1 MYKLSISTSGS
12 FISACLHEDKLIGS
26 LIFKSSQG
34 STNLLLNE
42 IDELLIKTH
51 VQKKDLGA
59 IYLDTGPGY
68 YTGLRIGYSVAQ
80 GIGGSLGIPLVPV
93 NGLDSLAFAAHTSHR
108 KICAIIDIKRSE
120 FAFCTYKPVPGGVVR
135 ESEPEILNIESLK
148 EKFADDNE
156 KKLLVGNWDLLDEN
170 ALPNDS
176 NTKLAD
182 PKIVSAETI
191 HSVGERIFQNNKFP
205 NFNEIAINYM
215 REPDVSLS
223 QTSLEKKV
231 EFND

>member
-12 FISACLHEDKLIGS
+12 YISACLHEEKLSGS
-26 LIFKSSQG
+26 LIIKSNQG

-42 IDELLIKTH
+42 INELLVKTN
-51 VQKKDLGA
+51 VEKKDLGA

-80 GIGGSLGIPLVPV
+80 GVGASLGIPIVPV

-156 KKLLVGNWDLLDEN
+156 KKLLVDNWDLLDRN

-182 PKIVSAETI
+182 PKIVTAETI

>member
-12 FISACLHEDKLIGS
+12 YISACLHEEKLSGS
-26 LIFKSSQG
+26 LIIKSNQG

-42 IDELLIKTH
+42 INELLVKTN
-51 VQKKDLGA
+51 VEKKDLGA

-80 GIGGSLGIPLVPV
+80 GVGASLGIPIVPV

-223 QTSLEKKV
+223 KTSLEKKV

>member
-12 FISACLHEDKLIGS
+12 YISACLHEEKLSGS
-26 LIFKSSQG
+26 LIIKSNQG

-42 IDELLIKTH
+42 INELLVKTN
-51 VQKKDLGA
+51 VEKKDLGA

-80 GIGGSLGIPLVPV
+80 GVGGSLGIPIVPV

>member
-12 FISACLHEDKLIGS
+12 YISACLHEEKLSGS
-26 LIFKSSQG
+26 LIIKSNQG

-42 IDELLIKTH
+42 INELLVKTN
-51 VQKKDLGA
+51 VEKKDLGA

-80 GIGGSLGIPLVPV
+80 GVGASLGIPIVPV

-108 KICAIIDIKRSE
+108 KICAIIDIKRGE

-182 PKIVSAETI
+182 PKIVTAETI

>member
-12 FISACLHEDKLIGS
+12 YISACLHEEKLSGS
-26 LIFKSSQG
+26 LIIKSNQG

-42 IDELLIKTH
+42 INELLVKTN
-51 VQKKDLGA
+51 VEKKDLRA

-80 GIGGSLGIPLVPV
+80 GVGGSLGIPIVPV

>member
-12 FISACLHEDKLIGS
+12 FISTCLHEEKLIGS
-26 LIFKSSQG
+26 LIFKSNQG

-42 IDELLIKTH
+42 IDELLVKTN
-51 VQKKDLGA
+51 VDKKNLRA

-80 GIGGSLGIPLVPV
+80 GIGGALGIPIVPV

-108 KICAIIDIKRSE
+108 KVCALIDIKRNE

-135 ESEPEILNIESLK
+135 ETEPEVVNSESLK
-148 EKFADDNE
+148 AKFADDTE
-156 KKLLVGNWDLLDEN
+156 KKILVGNWDLIAEDN
-170 ALPNDS
+170 LPNDS

-182 PKIVSAETI
+182 PKIVTAETI
-191 HSVGERIFQNNKFP
+191 YSVGERVFQNNKFP
-205 NFNEIAINYM
+205 NFNEIPINYM
-215 REPDVSLS
+215 REPDISLS
-223 QTSLEKKV
+223 QTALEKKV

>member
-12 FISACLHEDKLIGS
+12 YISACLHEEKLFGS
-26 LIFKSSQG
+26 LIIKSNQG

-42 IDELLIKTH
+42 INELLVKTN
-51 VQKKDLGA
+51 VEKKDLGA

-80 GIGGSLGIPLVPV
+80 GVGASLGIPIVPV

-182 PKIVSAETI
+182 PKIVTAETI

>member
-12 FISACLHEDKLIGS
+12 YISACLHEEKLCGS
-26 LIFKSSQG
+26 LIFKSNQG

-42 IDELLIKTH
+42 INELLVKTN
-51 VQKKDLGA
+51 VEKKDLGA

-80 GIGGSLGIPLVPV
+80 GVGASLGIPIVPV

-120 FAFCTYKPVPGGVVR
+120 FAFCTYKPLPGGVVR

>member
-1 MYKLSISTSGS
+1 MYRLSISTSGS
-12 FISACLHEDKLIGS
+12 YISASLHEKKLIGS
-26 LIFKSSQG
+26 LIIKSNQG

-42 IDELLIKTH
+42 INELLVKTN
-51 VQKKDLGA
+51 VEKKDLGA

-93 NGLDSLAFAAHTSHR
+93 SGLDSLAFAAHTSHR
-108 KICAIIDIKRSE
+108 KICAIIDIKRNE
-120 FAFCTYKPVPGGVVR
+120 YAFCTYKPVPGGVVR
-135 ESEPEILNIESLK
+135 ETEPEIVNTENLK
-148 EKFADDNE
+148 VKFSDDKE
-156 KKLLVGNWDLLDEN
+156 KKLLVGNWDLLPEN
-170 ALPNDS
+170 DLPNDS

-182 PKIVSAETI
+182 PKIVTAETI
-191 HSVGERIFQNNKFP
+191 YSVGEGIFHNNEFP
-205 NFNEIAINYM
+205 NFNEITINYM
-215 REPDVSLS
+215 REPDISLS

>member
-1 MYKLSISTSGS
+1 M
-12 FISACLHEDKLIGS
+12 
-26 LIFKSSQG
+26 
-34 STNLLLNE
+34 
-42 IDELLIKTH
+42 
-51 VQKKDLGA
+51 
-59 IYLDTGPGY
+59 
-68 YTGLRIGYSVAQ
+68 
-80 GIGGSLGIPLVPV
+80 
-93 NGLDSLAFAAHTSHR
+93 
-108 KICAIIDIKRSE
+108 
-120 FAFCTYKPVPGGVVR
+120 
-135 ESEPEILNIESLK
+135 NIESLK

-215 REPDVSLS
+215 RDTDVSLS
-223 QTSLEKKV
+223 QTSVEKNL

>member
-1 MYKLSISTSGS
+1 MYRLSISTSGS
-12 FISACLHEDKLIGS
+12 YISASLHEEKLIGS
-26 LIFKSSQG
+26 LIIKSNQG

-42 IDELLIKTH
+42 INELLVKTN
-51 VQKKDLGA
+51 VEKKDLGA

-93 NGLDSLAFAAHTSHR
+93 SGLDSLAFAAHTSHR
-108 KICAIIDIKRSE
+108 KICAIIDIKRNE
-120 FAFCTYKPVPGGVVR
+120 YAFCTYKPVPGGVVR
-135 ESEPEILNIESLK
+135 KTEPEIVNTENLK
-148 EKFADDNE
+148 VKFSDDKE
-156 KKLLVGNWDLLDEN
+156 KKLLVGNWDLLPEN
-170 ALPNDS
+170 DLPNDS

-182 PKIVSAETI
+182 PKIVTAETI
-191 HSVGERIFQNNKFP
+191 YSVGERIFHNNQFP
-205 NFNEIAINYM
+205 NFNEITINYM
-215 REPDVSLS
+215 REPDISLS

>member
-108 KICAIIDIKRSE
+108 KICAIIDIKRGE

-135 ESEPEILNIESLK
+135 ETEPEIINSESLK
-148 EKFADDNE
+148 AKLSDDAD
-156 KKLLVGNWDLLDEN
+156 KKLLVGNWDVIPEYN
-170 ALPNDS
+170 LPNDS
-176 NTKLAD
+176 NAKLAD
-182 PKIVSAETI
+182 PKVVTAETI
-191 HSVGERIFQNNKFP
+191 FSVGERLFQNNKFP
-205 NFNEIAINYM
+205 NLNEISINYM
-215 REPDVSLS
+215 REPDISLS
-223 QTSLEKKV
+223 QSALEKKV

>member
-12 FISACLHEDKLIGS
+12 YISACLHEEKLSGS
-26 LIFKSSQG
+26 LIIKSNQG

-42 IDELLIKTH
+42 INELLVKTN
-51 VQKKDLGA
+51 VEKKDLGA

-80 GIGGSLGIPLVPV
+80 GVGASLGIPIVPV

-182 PKIVSAETI
+182 PKIVTAETI

>member
-12 FISACLHEDKLIGS
+12 YISACLHEEKLSGS
-26 LIFKSSQG
+26 LIIKSNQG

-42 IDELLIKTH
+42 INELLVKTN
-51 VQKKDLGA
+51 VEKKDLGA

-80 GIGGSLGIPLVPV
+80 GVGASLGIPIVPV

>member
-12 FISACLHEDKLIGS
+12 YISACLHEEKLSGS
-26 LIFKSSQG
+26 LIIKSNQG

-42 IDELLIKTH
+42 INELLVKTN
-51 VQKKDLGA
+51 VEKKDLGA

-80 GIGGSLGIPLVPV
+80 GVGASLGIPIVPV

-223 QTSLEKKV
+223 QISLEKKV

>member
-12 FISACLHEDKLIGS
+12 FISTCLHEEKLIGS
-26 LIFKSSQG
+26 LIFKSNQG

-42 IDELLIKTH
+42 IDELLFKSN
-51 VQKKDLGA
+51 VDKKNLGA

-80 GIGGSLGIPLVPV
+80 GIGGTLGIPIVPV

-108 KICAIIDIKRSE
+108 KVCTLIDIKRNE

-135 ESEPEILNIESLK
+135 ETEPEVVNSKSLK
-148 EKFADDNE
+148 AKFADDTE
-156 KKLLVGNWDLLDEN
+156 KKLLVGNWDLIGEDD
-170 ALPNDS
+170 LPNDS

-182 PKIVSAETI
+182 PKIVTAETI
-191 HSVGERIFQNNKFP
+191 YSVGERLFQNNKFP
-205 NFNEIAINYM
+205 NFNEIPINYM
-215 REPDVSLS
+215 REPDISLS

>member
-12 FISACLHEDKLIGS
+12 YISACLHEEKLTGS
-26 LIFKSSQG
+26 LIFKSNQG

-42 IDELLIKTH
+42 INELLVKTN
-51 VQKKDLGA
+51 VEKKDLGA

-80 GIGGSLGIPLVPV
+80 GVGASLGIPIVPV

-205 NFNEIAINYM
+205 NFNEISINYM